1 MYVMIPFYLYR
12 LIVNNPDEY
21 LPKEM
26 QTLMPKEMQT
36 SRPKDAMQTLI
47 YKNDPKFTHSK
58 LIIHTYSDL
67 GKWLNIP
74 IIGEERCQLRQYSFG
89 RKVNNDSRRHHYTS
103 EVCRDVRIHTQRIF
117 SHSNPDI
124 SSNNK
129 TGRKPS
135 FRKSK
140 SDDTSQDTTFW
151 KVPLLDKFPKLFK

>member
-1 MYVMIPFYLYR
+1 MIPFYLYR
-12 LIVNNPDEY
+12 LIVNDPDEY

-36 SRPKDAMQTLI
+36 SKRKEMQTLI
-47 YKNDPKFTHSK
+47 YKNYPKFTHSEHE
-58 LIIHTYSDL
+58 IHTYSDL

-74 IIGEERCQLRQYSFG
+74 IIGEERCQLRRYSFE
-89 RKVNNDSRRHHYTS
+89 RKLSKDSRRHHYKS
-103 EVCRDVRIHTQRIF
+103 EVCRDVRMYTQRIY

>member
-1 MYVMIPFYLYR
+1 MYVMMTLFYLYR
-12 LIVNNPDEY
+12 LIVNDPDEY

-36 SRPKDAMQTLI
+36 LKH
-47 YKNDPKFTHSK
+47 KNYLNYPKFTHSEHA
-58 LIIHTYSDL
+58 IHTYFDL

-74 IIGEERCQLRQYSFG
+74 IISGERCQFRKYSSE
-89 RKVNNDSRRHHYTS
+89 RKVSKDSRRHHYTS
-103 EVCRDVRIHTQRIF
+103 EICRDVRIYTQRIY
-117 SHSNPDI
+117 SHSDPDLT
-124 SSNNK
+124 SNNK

-151 KVPLLDKFPKLFK
+151 KVPFLDIFPKLFK